1 MVGGDKEKTHLLEGE
16 QKQQQQQQHYDCMFC
31 LPYKVV
37 HLSLRKEIFSRE
49 LLNIEITFSCFY
61 LDIILFY
68 CDTKDIIL
76 VHNHSQDNL

>member
-37 HLSLRKEIFSRE
+37 PFIF
-49 LLNIEITFSCFY
+49 LLEKKFSVESF
-61 LDIILFY
+61 L
-68 CDTKDIIL
+68 T
-76 VHNHSQDNL
+76 